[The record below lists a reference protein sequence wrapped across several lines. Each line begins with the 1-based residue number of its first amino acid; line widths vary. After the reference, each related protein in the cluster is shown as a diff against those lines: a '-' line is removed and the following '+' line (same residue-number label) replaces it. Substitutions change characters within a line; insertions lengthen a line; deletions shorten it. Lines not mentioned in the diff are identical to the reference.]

1 MGVVKAIVTAA
12 GGRMGGRIISL
23 IDQTN
28 GIELSGA
35 VEVKGH
41 PLVGRKAGEVQGV
54 GRPGVIV
61 HDDLSAC
68 IDKGDVIIDFTH
80 HAASLAHVK
89 LAAQHGRAI
98 VIGTTGFSDAELQE
112 IRKLAKDV
120 RCVLAPNM
128 SVGVN
133 ILFKVLREVARI
145 LGDDY
150 DVEIVEAHHNQK
162 KDAPSGTAMK
172 MAQVIAEALNRDLG
186 KAAVYHREGMIGA
199 RTQKEIGIQTL
210 RAGDIVGEHTVLFG
224 GAGERLEFTH
234 RAHSRDNFARGAIRA
249 AKWVV
254 GQPNGLYDMQDVLG
268 LRERN

>member
-1 MGVVKAIVTAA
+1 MGVKAIVTAA

-23 IDQTN
+23 IDQTD

-54 GRPGVIV
+54 GKPGVIV

-89 LAAQHGRAI
+89 LAAQQGRAI

-133 ILFKVLREVARI
+133 ILFKVLQQVARI

-150 DVEIVEAHHNQK
+150 D
-162 KDAPSGTAMK
+162 
-172 MAQVIAEALNRDLG
+172 
-186 KAAVYHREGMIGA
+186 
-199 RTQKEIGIQTL
+199 
-210 RAGDIVGEHTVLFG
+210 
-224 GAGERLEFTH
+224 
-234 RAHSRDNFARGAIRA
+234 
-249 AKWVV
+249 
-254 GQPNGLYDMQDVLG
+254 
-268 LRERN
+268 